1 VHRREPEYVQL
12 TNTSNGAIDL
22 WQYEIESVPYFYEF
36 SRGTVLQPDQS
47 IVVAVKRDPMR
58 DKPFLKGWGLHEFI
72 FGDKSDVMSLRNPV
86 GAPFA
91 CATWG
96 RGPRSKCPGV

>member
-1 VHRREPEYVQL
+1 
-12 TNTSNGAIDL
+12 
-22 WQYEIESVPYFYEF
+22 
-36 SRGTVLQPDQS
+36 
-47 IVVAVKRDPMR
+47 MR